1 MTRLLD
7 GILGEITS
15 AVARLTRSVRKRFG
29 NDAAMEIV
37 YRELL
42 LRDLAKLGIPDRFY
56 PVGSAANHSLLYLV
70 LRCYVELPVTRV
82 LDVGAGQT
90 SLLLD
95 ELNRKLGKA
104 QVTTLEHDAGW
115 GRLIGAVVAHPVLR
129 RDLMPMRIAGIDT
142 RMHDTTGLPG
152 PFDMIVMDAP
162 PGRSRYSRL
171 GLLHLMQ
178 DFMDRGNFVAI
189 MDDAERGGEM
199 QTLRQCS
206 AWLRDNRIPHDT
218 STVRAAKRQ
227 RIFAAGTMRQACYF

>member
-7 GILGEITS
+7 GIFGEITP

-29 NDAAMEIV
+29 SDAALEIV

-42 LRDLAKLGIPDRFY
+42 LRDLARLGIPDRFY
-56 PVGSAANHSLLYLV
+56 PVGSAANHSLLYLL

-104 QVTTLEHDAGW
+104 QVTTLEHDPDW

-129 RDLMPMRIAGIDT
+129 RDLVPMRIAGIDT
-142 RMHDTTGLPG
+142 AMHDTAGLPG
-152 PFDMIVMDAP
+152 PFDLIVMDAP
-162 PGRSRYSRL
+162 PGSSRYSRL

-178 DFMDRGNFVAI
+178 NFMDRSDFVAI

-206 AWLRDNRIPHDT
+206 GWLRDNGIVHDT
-218 STVRAAKRQ
+218 CTVRAAKRQ
-227 RIFAAGTMRQACYF
+227 RVFAAGTMRQACYF